1 LNGML
6 LPVVLVLML
15 LLINNKKLMGK
26 WTNGPLF
33 NIIAWTTA
41 IVVGILT
48 VISTAQSIFPSLGS

>member
-1 LNGML
+1 
-6 LPVVLVLML
+6 ML

-33 NIIAWTTA
+33 NVIAWTTA

-48 VISTAQSIFPSLGS
+48 IISTAQSIFPSLGS